1 MGKRVLG
8 FGLVALLVAL
18 LLGVSA
24 RAQNAQG
31 AQEAAATWQ
40 RLSDPTFDASKFAVV
55 EGIELIRDAIHIKLN
70 DGVIQF
76 AEPAEGREFGAAF
89 SGRGRLQIAPPNSI
103 ELAQLKL
110 LSKQETL
117 DLEFTEAVFC
127 FADTTFEE
135 ISRQVRWGRVTK
147 SDLGKLYH
155 DRQNFRE
162 NHEVELLPRL
172 FQAVLS

>member
-1 MGKRVLG
+1 MFRQRLIGCSII
-8 FGLVALLVAL
+8 ALLA
-18 LLGVSA
+18 
-24 RAQNAQG
+24 AQIAG
-31 AQEAAATWQ
+31 AQDPAGAWKQ
-40 RLSDPTFDASKFAVV
+40 ISDPVFDSSKFAAV
-55 EGIELIRDAIHIKLN
+55 EGIELVRDAIHIKLT

-76 AEPAEGREFGAAF
+76 ADTAEGKEFGAAF
-89 SGRGRLQIAPPNSI
+89 SGHGRLQVAPPNPI